1 MDVIIHA
8 DDFGI
13 TPEQSRTILACA
25 REGVLNSTSVI
36 VASPAF
42 EECARLLAEAP
53 EGFRV
58 ALHLNLVEGK
68 ASADPSQIPLLVGE
82 DGMFNRSFVDL
93 FRMSMSGRAD
103 ELARQVA
110 IETSAQIDRL
120 ASAVPGFREH
130 LRVDG
135 HQHFQLIPAVFR
147 GMMDA
152 IERSGGTLEYLR
164 VPAEPLGPFLPPR
177 VFFGISPVNWVKH
190 MILNWCWRRDRRRL
204 PNYTQVSA
212 LFCGVLFSGQMSAER
227 VLATF
232 PSYVERARRAGMDV
246 EFLFHPGGVADPS
259 ECLNPQLEGFVAFY
273 QSEGRAI
280 EKSALMQLSLEGQ
293 RTDAPR
299 IVRAGGEADHE

>member
-13 TPEQSRTILACA
+13 TPDQSRTILSCA
-25 REGVLNSTSVI
+25 HAGMLNSTSVI
-36 VASPAF
+36 VGSPAF
-42 EECARLLAEAP
+42 EECAPLLAEAP

-58 ALHLNLVEGK
+58 ALHLNFVEGK
-68 ASADPSQIPLLVGE
+68 ACADPTEIPLLVGE
-82 DGMFNRSFVDL
+82 DGVFNRSFVDL
-93 FRMSMSGRAD
+93 FRMSLSSRAD
-103 ELARQVA
+103 ELAAQVA
-110 IETSAQIDRL
+110 IETAAQIERL
-120 ASAVPGFREH
+120 ASAVPGVREH

-147 GMMDA
+147 GMMGA
-152 IERSGGTLEYLR
+152 IERSGYHLEYLR
-164 VPAEPLGPFLPPR
+164 VPAEPLKPFLPPR

-190 MILNWCWRRDRRRL
+190 MILNWCWRRDRKRL

-212 LFCGVLFSGQMSAER
+212 LFCGVLFSGKMSAER

-232 PSYVERARRAGMDV
+232 PAYVERARRAGMDV

-259 ECLNPQLEGFVAFY
+259 ECLNPALEGFVAFY

-280 EKSALMQLSLEGQ
+280 EKSALMTLTLEGQ
-293 RTDAPR
+293 GTDSPT
-299 IVRAGGEADHE
+299 IVPNEDGMSHD